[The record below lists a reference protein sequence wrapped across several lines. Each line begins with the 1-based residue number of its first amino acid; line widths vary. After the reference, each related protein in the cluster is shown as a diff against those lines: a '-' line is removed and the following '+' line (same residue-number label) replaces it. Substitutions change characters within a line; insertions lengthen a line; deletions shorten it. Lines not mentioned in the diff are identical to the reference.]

1 MRALAPDEHAVTAL
15 RMDAVRL
22 RDERTRMERALR
34 DGLPTPSPHAHLSHR
49 RTPIAASERS
59 RDRLLAVW
67 AVVSTPIV
75 LYLIAGFFKPEITDR
90 PLGAAVLL
98 VLVLGIEAFTRGYFL
113 AYAVRVVAVIGL
125 VALVGEFAG
134 NWQPVTYWVLV
145 SVAVV
150 VLVVNLRDVLRR

>member
-1 MRALAPDEHAVTAL
+1 
-15 RMDAVRL
+15 MDAVRL
-22 RDERTRMERALR
+22 RDERSRMERALR
-34 DGLPTPSPHAHLSHR
+34 DGLPTATPHAHLSHR
-49 RTPIAASERS
+49 RTPITASDRS

-67 AVVSTPIV
+67 AVVSTPLV
-75 LYLIAGFFKPEITDR
+75 LYLVAGFFKPEVTDR

-98 VLVLGIEAFTRGYFL
+98 VLVLGVEAFTRGYFL
-113 AYAVRVVAVIGL
+113 AYAVRVVAVLGV
-125 VALVGEFAG
+125 VALVAEFAG